1 MDVFGCKRHIDK
13 DQKKK
18 RSVNRKKRKDRVID
32 QKAPEWSGWSL
43 DLQCVYL
50 PIYKRFTYLLIIN
63 IFIINIFIISSNVSR
78 EYLTTQICT
87 WGNIYR
93 YQTWT

>member
-1 MDVFGCKRHIDK
+1 MDVFGCKWHIDK

-50 PIYKRFTYLLIIN
+50 PLYKRFTATRLPLN
-63 IFIINIFIISSNVSR
+63 AGHKR
-78 EYLTTQICT
+78 EGVFFSVVITETDT
-87 WGNIYR
+87 RG
-93 YQTWT
+93 